1 MPCGARERTQ
11 AREDHVSREAV
22 EAKPRITDKVG
33 EYLRDTRGELRK
45 VNWPT
50 RKQATN
56 LTLIVL
62 AVTVAMAIFLGAVD
76 LLFGALVTF
85 IVSL

>member
-1 MPCGARERTQ
+1 
-11 AREDHVSREAV
+11 VSREAV
-22 EAKPRITDKVG
+22 EAKPRVTDKVG

-45 VNWPT
+45 VSWPT

-62 AVTVAMAIFLGAVD
+62 AVTIAMAIFLGAVD
-76 LLFGALVTF
+76 LLFGALVSL

>member
-1 MPCGARERTQ
+1 
-11 AREDHVSREAV
+11 VSREAV
-22 EAKPRITDKVG
+22 EAKPRVTGKVG

-45 VNWPT
+45 VSWPT

-76 LLFGALVTF
+76 LLFATLISF

>member
-1 MPCGARERTQ
+1 
-11 AREDHVSREAV
+11 VSKAPTTT
-22 EAKPRITDKVG
+22 AQTAPKPDNRLVRYFK
-33 EYLRDTRGELRK
+33 ETRAELRK
-45 VNWPT
+45 VSWPT

-76 LLFGALVTF
+76 LLFVKLLGLLV
-85 IVSL
+85 S

>member
-1 MPCGARERTQ
+1 MSSKEIAQDTPKPEN
-11 AREDHVSREAV
+11 AV
-22 EAKPRITDKVG
+22 VR
-33 EYLRDTRGELRK
+33 YLKETRAELRK

-50 RKQATN
+50 REQATN

-76 LLFGALVTF
+76 IVFAAIIRLLVA
-85 IVSL
+85 S